1 MEPTNPVL
9 AVLPDVGKLGRQRP
23 PIFRSSMAEFAFCF
37 AVMHSVLMA
46 VSITL
51 HLPSH
56 TYPKQG
62 IQQDYFI
69 SGFNTVLPSLSLA
82 LSIPPESR
90 TWPSSVLSLV
100 AAALLL
106 PVGRL
111 ADMYGSYLVL
121 NTGYVWFT
129 LWALAAGFASDGV
142 TLIVCRAMQGLGAA
156 CILPCGIALLG
167 QVYRPGPRKN
177 FVFAMY
183 GAVCPIG
190 FFLGLF
196 AGGLSEQVLSWR
208 WYFWWGAISG
218 GLGCLVSLVS
228 IPNDYGLARMREC
241 RMDWLGTLTTVPGLL
256 LVVYAM
262 TDSSHAPN
270 GWATPRICV
279 SMAVGLLVLA
289 LAVYVEGW
297 VASEPLVP
305 WDVFKNKQMAMLFGC
320 VFVVYGV
327 FGIYLFYASF

>member
-1 MEPTNPVL
+1 MR
-9 AVLPDVGKLGRQRP
+9 K
-23 PIFRSSMAEFAFCF
+23 
-37 AVMHSVLMA
+37 
-46 VSITL
+46 
-51 HLPSH
+51 
-56 TYPKQG
+56 
-62 IQQDYFI
+62 DYFI
-69 SGFNTVLPSLSLA
+69 SGFNTVLPSLSVD
-82 LSIPPESR
+82 LSIPPDNR

-106 PVGRL
+106 PIGRL
-111 ADMYGSYLVL
+111 ADMYGSYLVF
-121 NTGYVWFT
+121 NAGYAWFA
-129 LWALAAGFASDGV
+129 LWALAGGFASDSV

-156 CILPCGIALLG
+156 CLLPCGIALLG

-196 AGGLSEQVLSWR
+196 VGGLSDQVLSWR
-208 WYFWWGAISG
+208 WYFWLGAISCA
-218 GLGCLVSLVS
+218 LGCAVSLRS
-228 IPNDYGLARMREC
+228 IPNDCAKVRARGC
-241 RMDWLGTLTTVPGLL
+241 RMDWLGALTTVPGLL
-256 LVVYAM
+256 LVVYAI

-279 SMAVGLLVLA
+279 SMAVGLAVLA
-289 LAVYVEGW
+289 SAVYVEGW

-305 WDVFKNKQMAMLFGC
+305 WDVFKNRQMALLFCC